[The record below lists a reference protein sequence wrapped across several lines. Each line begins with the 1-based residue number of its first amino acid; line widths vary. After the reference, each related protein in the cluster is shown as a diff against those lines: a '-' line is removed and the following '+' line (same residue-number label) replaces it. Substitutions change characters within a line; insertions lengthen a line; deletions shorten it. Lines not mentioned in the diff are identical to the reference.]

1 MAGRG
6 MFAFQGP
13 EWYSQVDE
21 EILEPELAIVD
32 PHHHLWSLPD
42 SEYLLADLWAD
53 TGSGHRVE
61 QPVFVAVS
69 YTHLPLPTTP
79 YV

>member
-1 MAGRG
+1 

-21 EILEPELAIVD
+21 EVLEPELAIVD
-32 PHHHLWSLPD
+32 PHHHLWRLPD

-53 TGSGHRVE
+53 TGSGDRKSV
-61 QPVFVAVS
+61 V
-69 YTHLPLPTTP
+69 
-79 YV
+79 